1 MMQIK
6 VPSIVCEGCIETL
19 TKAVTKLDPNAKV
32 TGDLANKTLTIDTTA
47 DVAAV
52 KAAMVEVGH
61 SPE

>member
-1 MMQIK
+1 MIEIK

-32 TGDLANKTLTIDTTA
+32 TGDLDSKTLTIDTTA